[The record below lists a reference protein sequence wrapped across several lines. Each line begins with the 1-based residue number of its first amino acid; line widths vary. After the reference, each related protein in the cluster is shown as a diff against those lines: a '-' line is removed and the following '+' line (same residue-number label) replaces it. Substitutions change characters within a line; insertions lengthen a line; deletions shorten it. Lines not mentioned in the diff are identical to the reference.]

1 MQIIKSLRKYDL
13 ALIAASVVI
22 FAVLEVLIDMR
33 LISSFWRLQIILIG
47 INIILAASQRH
58 HRPVLSGPC
67 RIHGGRRLRLRHH
80 EHVV

>member
-47 INIILAASQRH
+47 INIILAASSKCS
-58 HRPVLSGPC
+58 PWAVLS
-67 RIHGGRRLRLRHH
+67 
-80 EHVV
+80 